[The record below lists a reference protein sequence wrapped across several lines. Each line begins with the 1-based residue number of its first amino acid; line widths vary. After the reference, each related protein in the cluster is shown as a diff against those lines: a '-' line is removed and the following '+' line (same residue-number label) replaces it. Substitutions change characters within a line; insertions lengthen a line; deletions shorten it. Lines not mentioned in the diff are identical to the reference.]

1 MDKLLTRC
9 HVSWNL
15 ELIRKNRLLEVRV
28 REVLIFWVLNHHG
41 IDCLVA
47 IFKILFKKELA
58 GYIVLIFTKII
69 EGESNRKR
77 NSWAVNSDD
86 YIIVCHLRLKHLG
99 FVYMTHKRASQLEL
113 HISSPLI
120 LIGESILTSSPL
132 LVYCCLWSEEKEKE
146 GWMLCCQEWADSL
159 NTSAFSANGLLTLL
173 WAPGL
178 CRF

>member
-28 REVLIFWVLNHHG
+28 REVLIFWALNHHG

-47 IFKILFKKELA
+47 IFKILFKKKLA
-58 GYIVLIFTKII
+58 RYIVLIFTKVI

-86 YIIVCHLRLKHLG
+86 YIIV
-99 FVYMTHKRASQLEL
+99 YQ
-113 HISSPLI
+113 
-120 LIGESILTSSPL
+120 
-132 LVYCCLWSEEKEKE
+132 
-146 GWMLCCQEWADSL
+146 SL
-159 NTSAFSANGLLTLL
+159 NSALGCRLFAFLDIVAIADYSYFARNLQSHGSEVELKAQAL
-173 WAPGL
+173 WPEMSFETEAL
-178 CRF
+178 RFCLHDT